1 MYINTQIT
9 HTHMYTHQ
17 HELLSEGGAEEN
29 ANARVW
35 DERVGDAVWRT
46 WPGRMLLLCNAGML
60 VVS

>member
-1 MYINTQIT
+1 
-9 HTHMYTHQ
+9 MYTHQ